1 MSLFLQRHADFVLHY
16 LETKHILALNINCKA
31 MGLFLQNRSGD
42 SLDIPFMSAEGEFGW
57 CIHHQL
63 LRSSEVLRIS
73 QKLAFFACSVC
84 NAIVNANGDGNAK
97 SPPQVHS
104 MARWERRTALVA
116 AVSPMA
122 AEHCGW
128 ESEVHTDAIV
138 FFIFVFARFF
148 CFAFCC
154 FTGI

>member
-1 MSLFLQRHADFVLHY
+1 MGNSLGRIDTYALHDHGRRVWVLCMSSVV
-16 LETKHILALNINCKA
+16 
-31 MGLFLQNRSGD
+31 
-42 SLDIPFMSAEGEFGW
+42 EG
-57 CIHHQL
+57 
-63 LRSSEVLRIS
+63 SVVNKVS
-73 QKLAFFACSVC
+73 QKLAFFAFSVR
-84 NAIVNANGDGNAK
+84 NALVHASGDGNAK

-104 MARWERRTALVA
+104 TARWERRTALAA

-128 ESEVHTDAIV
+128 ESEVHTEAIV

>member
-1 MSLFLQRHADFVLHY
+1 M
-16 LETKHILALNINCKA
+16 
-31 MGLFLQNRSGD
+31 
-42 SLDIPFMSAEGEFGW
+42 
-57 CIHHQL
+57 
-63 LRSSEVLRIS
+63 
-73 QKLAFFACSVC
+73 C

-138 FFIFVFARFF
+138 FFIFREIFLL
-148 CFAFCC
+148 CFLLLYGYLGYSEIPC
-154 FTGI
+154 